1 MVELIL
7 LISLVLLAL
16 LAIRSEILRVAVVFF
31 GIFSLVCSFLY
42 LYYQAPDVAIA
53 EAVIGSGLITLLYLT
68 ALKRYKVYNIAYTS
82 DAFTQ
87 VTDRTIVEGT
97 RHEHFVREIE
107 EFCFNRELE
116 PQLVFTPD
124 PVDELVE
131 TGQFDLIIRQEGE
144 RITVYGNRENFVVDE
159 LEMLLILRY
168 EDLNIKIE
176 RFGEEQEQE
185 EIVV

>member
-16 LAIRSEILRVAVVFF
+16 LAIRAEILRVAVVFF

-68 ALKRYKVYNIAYTS
+68 ALKRYKVYNIAFTS
-82 DAFTQ
+82 DSFTD

-97 RHEHFVREIE
+97 RHEHFLGEVE
-107 EFCFNRELE
+107 EFCLNRELE

-124 PVDELVE
+124 SVDELLE

-144 RITVYGNRENFVVDE
+144 QITVYGNQENFVVDE

-168 EDLNIKIE
+168 EDLSIKVE
-176 RFGEEQEQE
+176 RFGENPEQE
-185 EIVV
+185 EVVV